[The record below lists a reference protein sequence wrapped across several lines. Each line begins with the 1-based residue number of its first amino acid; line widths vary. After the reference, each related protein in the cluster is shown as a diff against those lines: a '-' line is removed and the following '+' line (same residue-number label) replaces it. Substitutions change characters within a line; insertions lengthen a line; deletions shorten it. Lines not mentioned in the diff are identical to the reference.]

1 MNPALVRQAGMAPL
15 LEVENLRKYFAVRK
29 KALQRGTAVVRAV
42 DDVSFAVEEGETL
55 GLVGESGCGKT
66 TVGRTALRLYPP
78 TSGRIRFRVGDEVVD
93 ISSVSQGRLKGI
105 RRHMQIVYQDPFSSL
120 NPRMTVGSL
129 LEEPMIVHG
138 TRSKSERTERVLA
151 MVNAVGMKPEHVKR
165 YPHEFSGGQRQRIA
179 IARALVLHPSLV
191 VADEPVSSLD
201 VSIQAQ
207 VLNLLEDLQKQF
219 GLTYLFIAH
228 NLSVVKHIS
237 DRIAVMYLGKIVE
250 IAPTEELFRRPR
262 HPYTEALM
270 SAIPVPDPDLKMR
283 RIALPGDPPSPL
295 NPPTGCRFHPRC
307 RYAQPVCSS
316 EEPALREVAPRRG
329 EAGPGF
335 REAGPS
341 HRAACHFMDS
351 LTLETVPDRMLI
363 RLPSPPNTDQSS

>member
-1 MNPALVRQAGMAPL
+1 MMGASPPL
-15 LEVENLRKYFAVRK
+15 LVVENLKKYFVVRK
-29 KALQRGTAVVRAV
+29 KGPKRGKSTVQAV
-42 DDVSFAVEEGETL
+42 DDVSFSIDEGETL

-66 TVGRTALRLYPP
+66 TVGRTVLRLYTP
-78 TSGRIRFRVGDEVVD
+78 TSGHVYFRIGAATTD
-93 ISSVSQGRLKGI
+93 ISSLSQGKLKSI
-105 RRHMQIVYQDPFSSL
+105 RRQMQIVYQDPYSSL
-120 NPRMTVGSL
+120 DPRMTIGSL

-138 TRSKSERTERVLA
+138 TRSKDERKARVLSILE
-151 MVNAVGMKPEHVKR
+151 AVGMKAEHVRR

-179 IARALVLHPSLV
+179 IARSLVLHPRLV

-207 VLNLLEDLQKQF
+207 VLNLLEDLQKEL

-250 IAPTEELFRRPR
+250 MARTESLFERPR

-270 SAIPVPDPDLKMR
+270 SAIPVPDPDLKMH
-283 RIALPGDPPSPL
+283 RIALQGDVPSPI

-307 RYAQPVCSS
+307 KYAQARCAA
-316 EEPALREVAPRRG
+316 EEPQLRDTG
-329 EAGPGF
+329 NGHF
-335 REAGPS
+335 
-341 HRAACHFMDS
+341 AACHFTET
-351 LTLETVPDRMLI
+351 LTLDSVL
-363 RLPSPPNTDQSS
+363 S